1 MADNI
6 GTAYVQIEPSFE
18 GVTPKIEQHFGGEG
32 EKSGKSFA
40 SGFGSV
46 IGTVGKAMAG
56 AAAAGTAAVTGM
68 VKEAVSGFADYEQL
82 VGGVETLFGSNYKT
96 VEEYAKGV
104 GVSMDFA
111 ADTFED
117 YQNRQETVLK
127 NADNAYMTAGLS
139 ANDYME
145 TVTGFAAALNSSLG
159 EYAWQSANYAD
170 MAITDMADNANK
182 MGSSMESIQN
192 AYMGFSKQNFTM
204 LDNLK
209 LGYGGTKEE
218 MQRLLTDAEKLEGLK
233 VGSLDMNNF
242 ADVVDAI
249 HIIQENLGIAGTTA
263 KEASSTISGS
273 LATMQASWANL
284 LTTIGRGDS
293 DAISTAINNLV
304 ESASTFGGNILP
316 VIQQALPGI
325 SQLISQLAP
334 EIAAALPD
342 LIAQILPGLLEAG
355 VQIITSLA
363 QGIIQAIPQLMPAIT
378 DVILQLCQM
387 LVQMLPELIQVGM
400 QVILELAMGIAQALP
415 ELIPTIVETVLTI
428 ATYLIEN
435 EDLLIDA
442 AIALIMG
449 LAEGLINALP
459 VLVEKAPEIVIK
471 LVDALI
477 RNAPKIMEA
486 SISLVFKLIEGIVK
500 YWGKIFEV
508 GAQIIEKIKGGFTS
522 KAAESQK
529 WGRDLIDNFI
539 NGIKEKWEHLKQTV
553 GQVAESIKS
562 YLGFSEPEEGPLS
575 NFHTYAPDM
584 MELYAKGITENAG
597 LVRNALTDA
606 TSGLMD
612 PSVDVS
618 AVRTIQTN
626 NESVSADS
634 GVSMGRVAALLE
646 TFVENFKQDI
656 YLDTGVLV
664 GATAPAYNTA
674 LGQIAV
680 RGGNR

>member
-1 MADNI
+1 MKSGWSAKGSNGNMADNI

-32 EKSGKSFA
+32 EKAGKSFGG
-40 SGFGSV
+40 GFGSV
-46 IGTVGKAMAG
+46 VGVVGKAMAG
-56 AAAAGTAAVTGM
+56 AAAAGSAAVTGV
-68 VKEAVSGFADYEQL
+68 VKSAASAFADYEQL
-82 VGGVETLFGSNYKT
+82 TGGITTLF
-96 VEEYAKGV
+96 
-104 GVSMDFA
+104 
-111 ADTFED
+111 ED
-117 YQNRQETVLK
+117 LDEDVIENAQNAFR
-127 NADNAYMTAGLS
+127 TAGLS

-145 TVTGFAAALNSSLG
+145 TVMSFSASLNQSLIRTDG
-159 EYAWQSANYAD
+159 NIARSAELAD
-170 MAITDMADNANK
+170 KAIVDMSDNANK

-192 AYMGFSKQNFTM
+192 AYQGFAKQNYTM

-218 MQRLLTDAEKLEGLK
+218 MQRLLSDASKIAGVKFDISNYSDIIEAIHVIQEDMGITGTTSLEASETIT
-233 VGSLDMNNF
+233 GSLS
-242 ADVVDAI
+242 AV
-249 HIIQENLGIAGTTA
+249 
-263 KEASSTISGS
+263 K
-273 LATMQASWANL
+273 ASWENMMVAIATGDNNALQTQIDNL
-284 LTTIGRGDS
+284 MAT
-293 DAISTAINNLV
+293 V
-304 ESASTFGGNILP
+304 EAFAGNILP
-316 VIQQALPGI
+316 VVQQALLGV
-325 SQLISQLAP
+325 SELITRLAP

-387 LVQMLPELIQVGM
+387 LVQMLPQLIEVGM
-400 QVILELAMGIAQALP
+400 RVILELAMGIAQALP

-435 EDLLIDA
+435 VDLLIDA

-449 LAEGLINALP
+449 LAEGLITALP
-459 VLVEKAPEIVIK
+459 VLIEKAPEIVIK
-471 LVDALI
+471 LVEAII
-477 RNAPKIMEA
+477 RNAPKILEA
-486 SISLVFKLIEGIVK
+486 ATKLIFMLVEGIVK
-500 YWGKIFEV
+500 LFGKIVEV
-508 GAQIIEKIKGGFTS
+508 GAKLVQQVKDGF
-522 KAAESQK
+522 SQK
-529 WGRDLIDNFI
+529 VEDAKNWGKDLIDNFI

-584 MELYAKGITENAG
+584 MELYAKGITDNAG
-597 LVRNALTDA
+597 LVRDALTDA
-606 TSGLMD
+606 TSGLMNT
-612 PSVDVS
+612 SVDVS
-618 AVRTIQTN
+618 AVRTIQSN

-646 TFVENFKQDI
+646 TFVENFKQEI

>member
-1 MADNI
+1 MKSGWSAKGSNGNMADNI

-32 EKSGKSFA
+32 EKAGKSFGG
-40 SGFGSV
+40 GFGSV
-46 IGTVGKAMAG
+46 VGVVGKAMAG
-56 AAAAGTAAVTGM
+56 AAAAGSAAVTGV
-68 VKEAVSGFADYEQL
+68 VKSAASAFADYEQL
-82 VGGVETLFGSNYKT
+82 TGGITTLF
-96 VEEYAKGV
+96 
-104 GVSMDFA
+104 
-111 ADTFED
+111 ED
-117 YQNRQETVLK
+117 LDEDVIENAQNAFR
-127 NADNAYMTAGLS
+127 TAGLS

-145 TVTGFAAALNSSLG
+145 TVMSFSASLNQSLIRTDG
-159 EYAWQSANYAD
+159 NIARSAELAD
-170 MAITDMADNANK
+170 KAIVDMSDNANK

-192 AYMGFSKQNFTM
+192 AYQGFAKQNYTM

-218 MQRLLTDAEKLEGLK
+218 MQRLLSDASKIAGVKFDISNYSDIIEAIHVIQEDMGITGTTSLEASETIT
-233 VGSLDMNNF
+233 GSLS
-242 ADVVDAI
+242 AV
-249 HIIQENLGIAGTTA
+249 
-263 KEASSTISGS
+263 K
-273 LATMQASWANL
+273 ASWENMMVAVATGDNNALQVQIDNL
-284 LTTIGRGDS
+284 MAT
-293 DAISTAINNLV
+293 V
-304 ESASTFGGNILP
+304 EAFAGNILP
-316 VIQQALPGI
+316 VVQQALLGV
-325 SQLISQLAP
+325 SELITRLAP

-435 EDLLIDA
+435 VDLLIDA

-449 LAEGLINALP
+449 LAEGLITALP
-459 VLVEKAPEIVIK
+459 ILIEKAPEIVLK
-471 LVDALI
+471 LVDAII
-477 RNAPKIMEA
+477 RNAPKILEA
-486 SISLVFKLIEGIVK
+486 STKLIFMLVEGIVK
-500 YWGKIFEV
+500 LFGKIVEV
-508 GAQIIEKIKGGFTS
+508 GAKLVEQVKDGF
-522 KAAESQK
+522 SQK
-529 WGRDLIDNFI
+529 VEDAKNWGRDIIDNFI

-612 PSVDVS
+612 KSVDVS

-646 TFVENFKQDI
+646 TFVENFKQEI

>member
-6 GTAYVQIEPSFE
+6 GTAYVQIEPSFD

-32 EKSGKSFA
+32 EKGGKSFA

-46 IGTVGKAMAG
+46 MGTVGKVVAG

-104 GVSMDFA
+104 GVSMEFA

-117 YQNRQETVLK
+117 YQNRQESVLK
-127 NADNAYMTAGLS
+127 NADNAYLTAGLS
-139 ANDYME
+139 ANEYME

-218 MQRLLTDAEKLEGLK
+218 MQRLLSDAEKLDGLEI
-233 VGSLDMNNF
+233 GSLDMNSF
-242 ADVVDAI
+242 ADVTYAI
-249 HIIQENLGIAGTTA
+249 HVIQENLGIAGTTA

-284 LTTIGRGDS
+284 LTTIGTGDS

-304 ESASTFGGNILP
+304 ESAQTFGGNILP
-316 VIQQALPGI
+316 VIQQALQGI

-342 LIAQILPGLLEAG
+342 LISQVLPGLLSAG
-355 VQIITSLA
+355 VDIIKALGE
-363 QGIIQAIPQLMPAIT
+363 GIIQAIPELMPTIT
-378 DVILQLCQM
+378 DVMLQLCDM
-387 LVQMLPELIQVGM
+387 LVQMLPELIQVGL
-400 QVILELAMGIAQALP
+400 QVILQLAMGIAQALP
-415 ELIPTIVETVLTI
+415 ELIPAIVETVMTI
-428 ATYLIEN
+428 VEYLIDN
-435 EDLLIDA
+435 IDLLIDA
-442 AIALIMG
+442 AIAIIIA
-449 LAEGLINALP
+449 LADGLITALP
-459 VLVEKAPEIVIK
+459 KLIEKAPEIVIK
-471 LVDALI
+471 LVEALI

-486 SISLVFKLIEGIVK
+486 GIELIAKLIDGILKCWTKIFQVGKDIVDKVKEGFADKVQEAK
-500 YWGKIFEV
+500 EWGKDMI
-508 GAQIIEKIKGGFTS
+508 Q
-522 KAAESQK
+522 
-529 WGRDLIDNFI
+529 NFI
-539 NGIKEKWEHLKQTV
+539 DGIMAKFEALKSSVKQCAQAV
-553 GQVAESIKS
+553 KDF
-562 YLGFSEPEEGPLS
+562 LGFSEPDEGPLS

-584 MELYAKGITENAG
+584 MKLYAQGITDNAG
-597 LVRNALTDA
+597 LVQDALTEA
-606 TSGLMD
+606 TTGMMN
-612 PSVDVS
+612 PSFDVNS
-618 AVRTIQTN
+618 VRTIQSTN
-626 NESVSADS
+626 STMSQNGGESFGELTAMLKDFI
-634 GVSMGRVAALLE
+634 
-646 TFVENFKQDI
+646 TNFKQDI
-656 YLDTGVLV
+656 YLDTGALV
-664 GATAPAYNTA
+664 GATAGAYNVA
-674 LGQIAV
+674 LGQIAT
-680 RGGNR
+680 RGGRR

>member
-32 EKSGKSFA
+32 EKAGKSFGG
-40 SGFGSV
+40 GFGSV
-46 IGTVGKAMAG
+46 VGVVGKAMAG
-56 AAAAGTAAVTGM
+56 AAAAGSAAVTGV
-68 VKEAVSGFADYEQL
+68 VKSAASAFADYEQL
-82 VGGVETLFGSNYKT
+82 TGGITTLF
-96 VEEYAKGV
+96 
-104 GVSMDFA
+104 
-111 ADTFED
+111 ED
-117 YQNRQETVLK
+117 LDEDVIENAQNAFR
-127 NADNAYMTAGLS
+127 TAGLS

-145 TVTGFAAALNSSLG
+145 TVMSFSASLNQSLIRTDG
-159 EYAWQSANYAD
+159 NIARSAELAD
-170 MAITDMADNANK
+170 KAIVDMSDNANK

-192 AYMGFSKQNFTM
+192 AYQGFAKQNYTM

-218 MQRLLTDAEKLEGLK
+218 MQRLLSDASKIAGVKFDISNYSDIIEAIHVIQEDMGITGTTSLEASETIT
-233 VGSLDMNNF
+233 GSLS
-242 ADVVDAI
+242 AV
-249 HIIQENLGIAGTTA
+249 
-263 KEASSTISGS
+263 K
-273 LATMQASWANL
+273 ASWENMMVAIATGDNNALQTQIDNL
-284 LTTIGRGDS
+284 MAT
-293 DAISTAINNLV
+293 V
-304 ESASTFGGNILP
+304 EAFAGNILP
-316 VIQQALPGI
+316 VVQQALLGV
-325 SQLISQLAP
+325 SELITRLAP

-387 LVQMLPELIQVGM
+387 LVQMLPQLIEVGM
-400 QVILELAMGIAQALP
+400 RVILELAMGIAQALP

-435 EDLLIDA
+435 VDLLIDA

-449 LAEGLINALP
+449 LAEGLITALP
-459 VLVEKAPEIVIK
+459 VLIEKAPEIVIK
-471 LVDALI
+471 LVEAII
-477 RNAPKIMEA
+477 RNAPKILEA
-486 SISLVFKLIEGIVK
+486 ATKLIFMLVEGIVK
-500 YWGKIFEV
+500 LFGKIVEV
-508 GAQIIEKIKGGFTS
+508 GAKLVQQVKDGF
-522 KAAESQK
+522 SQK
-529 WGRDLIDNFI
+529 VEDAKNWGKDLIDNFI

-584 MELYAKGITENAG
+584 MELYAKGITDNAG
-597 LVRNALTDA
+597 LVRDALTDA
-606 TSGLMD
+606 TSGLMNT
-612 PSVDVS
+612 SVDVS
-618 AVRTIQTN
+618 AVRTIQSN

-646 TFVENFKQDI
+646 TFVENFKQEI

>member
-1 MADNI
+1 MKSGWSAKGSNGNMADNI

-32 EKSGKSFA
+32 EKAGKSFGG
-40 SGFGSV
+40 GFGSV
-46 IGTVGKAMAG
+46 VGVVGKAMAG
-56 AAAAGTAAVTGM
+56 AAAAGSAAVTGV
-68 VKEAVSGFADYEQL
+68 VKSAASAFADYEQL
-82 VGGVETLFGSNYKT
+82 TGGITTLF
-96 VEEYAKGV
+96 
-104 GVSMDFA
+104 
-111 ADTFED
+111 ED
-117 YQNRQETVLK
+117 LDEDVIENAQNAFR
-127 NADNAYMTAGLS
+127 TAGLS

-145 TVTGFAAALNSSLG
+145 TVMSFSASLNQSLIRTDG
-159 EYAWQSANYAD
+159 NIARSAELAD
-170 MAITDMADNANK
+170 KAIVDMSDNANK

-192 AYMGFSKQNFTM
+192 AYQGFAKQNYTM

-218 MQRLLTDAEKLEGLK
+218 MQRLLSDASKIAGVKFDISNYSDIIEAIHVIQEDMGITGTTSLEASETIT
-233 VGSLDMNNF
+233 GSLS
-242 ADVVDAI
+242 AV
-249 HIIQENLGIAGTTA
+249 
-263 KEASSTISGS
+263 K
-273 LATMQASWANL
+273 ASWENMMVAVATGDNNALQVQIDNL
-284 LTTIGRGDS
+284 MAT
-293 DAISTAINNLV
+293 V
-304 ESASTFGGNILP
+304 EAFAGNILP
-316 VIQQALPGI
+316 VVQQALLGV
-325 SQLISQLAP
+325 SELITRLAP

-387 LVQMLPELIQVGM
+387 LVQMLPQLIEVGM

-415 ELIPTIVETVLTI
+415 ELIPTIIETVLTI

-435 EDLLIDA
+435 VDLLIDA

-449 LAEGLINALP
+449 LAEGLITALP
-459 VLVEKAPEIVIK
+459 VLIEKAPEIVIK
-471 LVDALI
+471 LVEAII
-477 RNAPKIMEA
+477 RNAPKILEA
-486 SISLVFKLIEGIVK
+486 ATKLIFMLVEGIVK
-500 YWGKIFEV
+500 LFGKIVEV
-508 GAQIIEKIKGGFTS
+508 GAKLVQQVKDGF
-522 KAAESQK
+522 SQK
-529 WGRDLIDNFI
+529 VEDAKNWGKDLIDNFI

-597 LVRNALTDA
+597 IVRDALTDA

-612 PSVDVS
+612 QSIDVS
-618 AVRTIQTN
+618 AVRTIQSN

-646 TFVENFKQDI
+646 TFVENFKQEI